1 MISFAE
7 SITERITQAFR
18 QRTLM
23 LYRADLAGYWSG
35 REDSNLR
42 PPEPHILHFPSD
54 FSTLTLGAIR
64 FSPLRIN
71 TLRLYFPPANRGI
84 S

>member
-18 QRTLM
+18 CLCAQPHHT
-23 LYRADLAGYWSG
+23 DCAGIWSG